1 MRLRVSL
8 TRLCVLLVLLCAFS
22 ALSMASAFNGVVVY
36 GDSVVD
42 NGNLF
47 ALTGVPGPP
56 YWKGRFSNG
65 PVSVEY
71 LAQSLSAPLMD
82 YAYGG
87 ATSGIGNTG
96 DGGTQTTLGFAHL
109 PGMIS
114 EYLATVGS
122 ITPSEESHSLF
133 IVFAALGNDLKSNG
147 FSTTTA
153 DTAVH
158 DVISIV
164 TGLQAKGVQH
174 ILVAGAPDVGLG
186 PSVVAL
192 GAGPAATALSKYY
205 NGELQ
210 LDLQGKGVIYFD
222 TFGVEHQLVQNP
234 AKYGLVDVTD
244 PCFNGTTVC
253 ANPNQYLFWDGS
265 HPTTAVDELL
275 AQRFEQ
281 AVVPEPASL
290 VMLGTGVLGVLGY
303 RRRVAR
309 PTGGFYKRG
318 CQEKTLLP
326 RREQR

>member
-1 MRLRVSL
+1 MIRLLTPNPDSKHPRRIMRLRVSL

-22 ALSMASAFNGVVVY
+22 ALAMAGPFNGIVVY

-47 ALTGVPGPP
+47 ALTGVPGAP
-56 YWKGRFSNG
+56 YWNGRFSNG

-82 YAYGG
+82 FAYGG
-87 ATSGIGNTG
+87 ATSGIVNIG
-96 DGGTQTTLGFAHL
+96 DGGTQTTLGFGHL
-109 PGMIS
+109 PGLTS

-122 ITPSEESHSLF
+122 ITPSEAAHSLF
-133 IVFAALGNDLKSNG
+133 FVCAALLNDLKSNG
-147 FSTTTA
+147 FSTKTA
-153 DTAVH
+153 DTAVQN
-158 DVISIV
+158 VMNIV
-164 TGLQAKGVQH
+164 NGLKAKGVQH

-186 PSVVAL
+186 PSVVAA
-192 GAGPAATALSKYY
+192 GAGPAATALSAYY

-210 LDLQGKGVIYFD
+210 LDLQGKGVVYFD
-222 TFGVEHQLVQNP
+222 TFGVEHELVQNP

-244 PCFNGTTVC
+244 PCFDGTTVC
-253 ANPNQYLFWDGS
+253 PNPDQYLFWDGS
-265 HPTTAVDELL
+265 HPTTAVDQLL

-303 RRRVAR
+303 RRRRAA
-309 PTGGFYKRG
+309 
-318 CQEKTLLP
+318 
-326 RREQR
+326 